1 MGQRITQT
9 IYTCDACGK
18 TPENG
23 EHMWHM
29 GSEVWCKDC
38 CDNQNGK
45 DDYPKHEH
53 YRISG
58 VGVFS
63 DNFKQ
68 NKND

>member
-1 MGQRITQT
+1 MGYRITQT
-9 IYTCDACGK
+9 IYMCDVCGR
-18 TPENG
+18 TPDDG

-29 GSEVWCKDC
+29 GSEIWCKDC
-38 CDNQNGK
+38 CSNKEGK

-58 VGVFS
+58 VQVFS